1 MTKKKSPSLFSIHHY
16 NRDEEDKKHRSPRRF
31 IAYQYD
37 CINDT
42 YYSQLYYR
50 DMCRLIDEVD
60 FKEASDPYLLFHF
73 SDRYERE
80 AYAFL
85 GIAFSN
91 EIAITAQYHDLA
103 YVAFTQRY
111 GIGNKKIG
119 NLIFSRLLKQ
129 GHSIDDI
136 IDSLSGGSYPEIED
150 GEYPH
155 LRRSL
160 DSLAKKL
167 VDSSNLCR
175 TVSEITIGVQSV
187 SEASC
192 LFA

>member
-1 MTKKKSPSLFSIHHY
+1 MMKKKSDTLFSVHYY
-16 NRDEEDKKHRSPRRF
+16 NRDEEEQKHRSPRRF
-31 IAYQYD
+31 LAYQYD

-42 YYSQLYYR
+42 YYSKLYYR
-50 DMCRLIDEVD
+50 DMCRLIEEVD
-60 FKEASDPYLLFHF
+60 YKEASDPYLLFHF

-91 EIAITAQYHDLA
+91 EIAITRQYDDLA

-119 NLIFSRLLKQ
+119 NLIFSCLLKQ

-136 IDSLSGGSYPEIED
+136 IDSLSGGSYPEIDD

-160 DSLAKKL
+160 ESLQGKAMKG
-167 VDSSNLCR
+167 
-175 TVSEITIGVQSV
+175 GVQ
-187 SEASC
+187 
-192 LFA
+192 